1 LRVRLAYLAGCAGAG
16 GSAPEQESFAIR
28 FSPDVQ
34 VFASPGTPALLFA
47 AARRSDVF
55 ETLVVGSGAA
65 SPELAAGSLKGL
77 IASPPGALADADG
90 GQRGADFVL
99 ENAKR
104 QTPQAVLEDYRLSS
118 AGRRLEDATNFVRA
132 YTRDLPHLREL
143 VPGIEMPVLII
154 AGRHDPIVPPP
165 NGQPWADNLPRS
177 RYILLEGGHL
187 IWEDAPQE
195 YAANIVSWLQGGY
208 RLG

>member
-1 LRVRLAYLAGCAGAG
+1 L
-16 GSAPEQESFAIR
+16 
-28 FSPDVQ
+28 
-34 VFASPGTPALLFA
+34 TPSC
-47 AARRSDVF
+47 RS
-55 ETLVVGSGAA
+55 
-65 SPELAAGSLKGL
+65 
-77 IASPPGALADADG
+77 
-90 GQRGADFVL
+90 QRGADFVL

-104 QTPQAVLEDYRLSS
+104 QTPPAVLEDYRLSS
-118 AGRRLEDATNFVRA
+118 AGRRFEDATNFVRA

-143 VPGIEMPVLII
+143 LPGIEMPVLII
-154 AGRHDPIVPPP
+154 AGKHNPIVPPP
-165 NGQPWADNLPRS
+165 NGQLLADNLPRS